1 MDSEQACLAARPAM
15 PTDPP
20 CRQTAMPT
28 GPPCRQAHKLKLAH
42 CRGIR
47 RIVQC
52 LNMLLRVQAPD
63 EQYLD
68 IGQHGSLL
76 HAKFNLT

>member
-1 MDSEQACLAARPAM
+1 MDSEQACLADRPAM
-15 PTDPP
+15 PTD
-20 CRQTAMPT
+20 
-28 GPPCRQAHKLKLAH
+28 PPCRQAHKLKLAH

>member
-1 MDSEQACLAARPAM
+1 MPIAM
-15 PTDPP
+15 PTHRIRHAD
-20 CRQTAMPT
+20 R
-28 GPPCRQAHKLKLAH
+28 LASPQLAR

-63 EQYLD
+63 EQYLATV
-68 IGQHGSLL
+68 QHGSLL
-76 HAKFNLT
+76 RAKHNEIEKGH